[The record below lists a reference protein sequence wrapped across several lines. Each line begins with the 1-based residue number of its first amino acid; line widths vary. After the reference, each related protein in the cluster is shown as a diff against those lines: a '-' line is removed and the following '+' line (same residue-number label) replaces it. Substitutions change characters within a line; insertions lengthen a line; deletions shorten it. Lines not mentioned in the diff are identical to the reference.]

1 MTFKNKLDKEMIL
14 AAKATDKIRLSAL
27 RLLKNGLHNREID
40 LKRELNE
47 AEFLQLLSGM
57 VKQRRDSIEQF
68 EKGGRSDLVEK
79 EEAELKVI
87 REFMPAEMSETE
99 LDAIIAEA
107 IRETGAAGV
116 RDIEVLLVRGVDG
129 NDVKEM
135 TGLLQGAHDVALG
148 TIEDLHDLAGPAPGG
163 RVGIPVEKPHHHPV
177 ARKRGR
183 EVMFGD
189 EHVGLAVAGG
199 DKAVPRSGQR
209 QGSRNQISRLAQG
222 IAVAPDA
229 HNLAGDDHLVQELL
243 ELLLDLSLES
253 QQGRDLRRRKRVLL
267 LAQQLN
273 NLRPDFVDIH
283 SNACPP

>member
-1 MTFKNKLDKEMIL
+1 MTFKNKVDQEMIL

-68 EKGGRSDLVEK
+68 EKGGRPDLVEK

-116 RDIEVLLVRGVDG
+116 RDMGKVMKILMPRVTGKADG
-129 NDVKEM
+129 KTVGEKVK
-135 TGLLQGAHDVALG
+135 L
-148 TIEDLHDLAGPAPGG
+148 I
-163 RVGIPVEKPHHHPV
+163 
-177 ARKRGR
+177 
-183 EVMFGD
+183 
-189 EHVGLAVAGG
+189 
-199 DKAVPRSGQR
+199 
-209 QGSRNQISRLAQG
+209 
-222 IAVAPDA
+222 
-229 HNLAGDDHLVQELL
+229 
-243 ELLLDLSLES
+243 LS
-253 QQGRDLRRRKRVLL
+253 
-267 LAQQLN
+267 A
-273 NLRPDFVDIH
+273 
-283 SNACPP
+283 